1 MCQNIT
7 IRDDTTQE
15 MDESFF
21 ISLTRRRGLDSRI
34 VIDQDQGRVT
44 ILDSDREKER
54 ERERKRE
61 RKEGGTLSV
70 SDLQLLKWDLN
81 VQPTL

>member
-21 ISLTRRRGLDSRI
+21 VSLTRRQGLDSRI

-54 ERERKRE
+54 KRE
-61 RKEGGTLSV
+61 RREGGTLSV